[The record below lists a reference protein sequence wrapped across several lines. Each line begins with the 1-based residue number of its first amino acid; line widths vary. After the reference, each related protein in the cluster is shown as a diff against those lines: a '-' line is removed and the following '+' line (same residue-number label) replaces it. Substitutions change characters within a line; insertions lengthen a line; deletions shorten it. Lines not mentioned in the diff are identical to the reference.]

1 MVHRREISDRTV
13 EALKNTVFDAVVAI
27 DAAGDIISWNAIAVQ
42 MFGWTV
48 QEAVGR
54 SLADL
59 IVPPQHRASHRSG
72 MQRYARSGIA
82 SVVGRRIEIS
92 AIDRAGREFPVE
104 LSIIL
109 APEGG
114 AASFVGFI
122 RDISERHAAQTR
134 LMLSEES
141 LRLATEAAEIGTWDL
156 DLLTDELTWSD
167 RTKAMFGI
175 SPDVSCSMVDFYE
188 GLHPD
193 DREATAQAFAS
204 ALDPVG
210 RATYDVQYRTIG
222 KEDQRVRWVA
232 AKGKGLFDTSG
243 RCTRAVGTAIEIT
256 ERKLAEGRNAVM
268 LEMTEL
274 LRGGDTAA
282 SLKEVCALMGRHF
295 GVARVGFGDLDTN
308 AEVFSYSV
316 CWTNGEVPPLLGEF
330 PASAFGVKIVDGLSS
345 GRTVVVEDLFED
357 PINNEPRT
365 QQTASE
371 VDTRSILVVPFL
383 RAGRL
388 GTILYL
394 NDRKPRR
401 WTADDV
407 AFMESVAERT
417 RQLIERTEA
426 EAALAASEA
435 EFRTFAQ
442 AMPNH
447 VWAATHD
454 GMLNWF
460 NEQTY
465 LYSGAKP
472 GELDGTAWETIV
484 HPDDRMEAGQ
494 RWRKA
499 LATGETYEAEFR
511 IRRTD
516 GIYRWHIA
524 RALPIRSSNNGPSRW
539 IGTNTDIE
547 DQKVAVAALANLN
560 ANLEEQVALRT
571 ADRDRVWRNSQ
582 DLLVI
587 VDESGTFRDVSPSV
601 TRLLGWQPEEMVGR
615 HLAHFVLPEDSRS
628 TESALRKAIVGA
640 LRDYENRYRHKDG
653 GFRWLSWV
661 AAPEEGTVY
670 AAGRDIT
677 VERAAAEELART
689 QDALRQSQKMEAV
702 GQLTGGIAHDFN
714 NMLAVVLG
722 SLDLLKR
729 RLGGEDARNSRYLDA
744 AVDGARRAAL
754 LTQRLLAFSRQ
765 QPLRPEPADLNR
777 VVTGMADLLRG
788 SLGTD
793 IRLETVLG
801 GGLWQT
807 HVDVNQFENVIL
819 NLVVNGRDAM
829 PEGGRLTVE
838 TQNAYLDDRYAANE
852 PGLSAGQYVLL
863 AVTDT
868 GSGMP
873 AEVIAKAFD
882 PFFTTKGIGKGTGLG
897 LSQVYG
903 FIKQSGG
910 HVRIYSEQGL
920 GTTVKIYLP
929 RMMTDRKD
937 TAIAA
942 DAADFPQGDFHEVV
956 LVVEDEPAVRQFS
969 CDALMELGY
978 RVLEADGAASALAIL
993 DGRTDIQLLFTD
1005 IVMPDT
1011 NGRRLADEAVK
1022 RQPGLKVLFTTGYT
1036 RNAVVHNG
1044 ILDPG
1049 VALIGKPFTIEELAA
1064 KVREVLD
1071 S

>member
-1 MVHRREISDRTV
+1 MVHRREISDRTI
-13 EALKNTVFDAVVAI
+13 EALKDSVLDAVVAI
-27 DAAGDIISWNAIAVQ
+27 DGAGVIVSWNTLAAE

-54 SLADL
+54 SLGEL
-59 IVPPQHRASHRSG
+59 IVPAQHRDSHRSG
-72 MQRYARSGIA
+72 MVRYARTGVANVI
-82 SVVGRRIEIS
+82 GRRIEIS
-92 AIDRAGREFPVE
+92 AVDRAGREFPVE

-114 AASFVGFI
+114 AATFVGFI
-122 RDISERHAAQTR
+122 RDISERHATQTR

-156 DLLTDELTWSD
+156 DLSTNKLTWSD

-175 SPDVSCSMVDFYE
+175 SPNVPCSMVDFYE

-204 ALDPVG
+204 ALDPVR

-232 AKGKGLFDTSG
+232 AKGKGLFDPG
-243 RCTRAVGTAIEIT
+243 GQCIRAVGTAIEIT
-256 ERKLAEGRNAVM
+256 ERKLAESRSVVM
-268 LEMTEL
+268 LELTEL
-274 LRGGDTAA
+274 LRSGDTAA
-282 SLKEVCALMGRHF
+282 SLHKACALMGKHF
-295 GVARVGFGDLDTN
+295 GVVRVGFGELDVN

-316 CWTNGEVPPLLGEF
+316 CWTNGEVPPLLGQY
-330 PASAFGVKIVDGLSS
+330 PARAFGVKIVDSLSA
-345 GRTVVVEDLFED
+345 GRTVVVSDLFED
-357 PINNEPRT
+357 PISDEPRT

-383 RAGRL
+383 RAGQLR
-388 GTILYL
+388 TIVYL

-401 WTADDV
+401 WSADEV
-407 AFMESVAERT
+407 AFMEAVAERT
-417 RQLIERTEA
+417 RQLIERAEA

-447 VWAATHD
+447 VWAATPEGSLD
-454 GMLNWF
+454 WF
-460 NEQTY
+460 NDQTY
-465 LYSGAKP
+465 RYSGAKP
-472 GELDGTAWETIV
+472 GELDGTAWESIV
-484 HPDDRMEAGQ
+484 HPDDRIEAGE

-499 LATGETYEAEFR
+499 LDTSETYEAEFR

-516 GIYRWHIA
+516 GVYRWHIA
-524 RALPIRSSNNGPSRW
+524 RALPIRSSNDKPSRW

-560 ANLEEQVALRT
+560 ANLEEQVAMRT

-587 VDESGTFRDVSPSV
+587 LDESGNFRAVSPSV
-601 TRLLGWQPEEMVGR
+601 TKILGWQPEEMVGR
-615 HLAHFVLPEDSRS
+615 HLVHFVLPEDGRS
-628 TESALRKAIVGA
+628 TERALRQAAAGE

-661 AAPEEGTVY
+661 AAPEEGIVY

-677 VERAAAEELART
+677 AERAAAEELART

-722 SLDLLKR
+722 SLDLLRR
-729 RLGGEDARNSRYLDA
+729 RLGGDARNTRYLNA

-765 QPLRPEPADLNR
+765 QPLRPEPTDLNR
-777 VVTGMADLLRG
+777 VVTGMTNLLRH

-819 NLVVNGRDAM
+819 NLAVNARDAM

-838 TQNAYLDDRYAANE
+838 TQNAHLDDRYVATE
-852 PGLSAGQYVLL
+852 PGLSPGQYVLL

-868 GSGMP
+868 GCGMP
-873 AEVIAKAFD
+873 ADVIAKAFD
-882 PFFTTKGIGKGTGLG
+882 PFFTTKEIGKGTGLG

-910 HVRIYSEQGL
+910 HVKIYSERGH
-920 GTTVKIYLP
+920 GTTVKLYLP
-929 RMMTDRKD
+929 RMMVDSKNTTIAT
-937 TAIAA
+937 TAAH
-942 DAADFPQGDFHEVV
+942 FPHGDFNEVV

-969 CDALMELGY
+969 CDALSELGY
-978 RVLEADGAASALAIL
+978 RVLEADGAATALAL
-993 DGRTDIQLLFTD
+993 LNERPDIQLLFTD

-1011 NGRRLADEAVK
+1011 NGRRLADEAIK
-1022 RQPGLKVLFTTGYT
+1022 RRPNLKVLFTTGYT

-1049 VALIGKPFTIEELAA
+1049 VALIGKPFTIEELAT

-1071 S
+1071 T

>member
-1 MVHRREISDRTV
+1 MVHRREISDRTI
-13 EALKNTVFDAVVAI
+13 EALKNSVLDAVVAI
-27 DAAGDIISWNAIAVQ
+27 DAAGDIVGWNALAVKT
-42 MFGWTV
+42 FGWTV
-48 QEAVGR
+48 DEAVGR

-59 IVPPQHRASHRSG
+59 IVPPQHRARHQSG
-72 MQRYARSGIA
+72 MQRYARTGIP
-82 SVVGRRIEIS
+82 SVIGRRIEIS
-92 AIDRAGREFPVE
+92 AIDRVGREFPVE

-114 AASFVGFI
+114 EATFVGFI
-122 RDISERHAAQTR
+122 RDISERHTAQMR
-134 LMLSEES
+134 LMLSEAS

-188 GLHPD
+188 GLHRD

-232 AKGKGLFDTSG
+232 AKGKGLFDSSD
-243 RCTRAVGTAIEIT
+243 RCIRAVGTAIEIT

-268 LEMTEL
+268 LEMTDL
-274 LRGGDTAA
+274 LRSADTAA
-282 SLKEVCALMGRHF
+282 SLQQVCALMGRHF
-295 GVARVGFGDLDTN
+295 GVARVGFGELDTN
-308 AEVFSYSV
+308 AEVFRYSV
-316 CWTNGEVPPLLGEF
+316 CWTNGEVPPLFGEF
-330 PASAFGVKIVDGLSS
+330 PASAFGVKIVDSLSS

-357 PINNEPRT
+357 PISNELQT
-365 QQTASE
+365 QQTASA

-388 GTILYL
+388 RTIVYL
-394 NDRKPRR
+394 NDKHPRH
-401 WTADDV
+401 WSAADV
-407 AFMESVAERT
+407 TFMESAAERM
-417 RQLIERTEA
+417 RQLIERVEA

-447 VWAATHD
+447 VWAATPD
-454 GMLNWF
+454 GLLDWF

-465 LYSGAKP
+465 RYSGAKP
-472 GELDGTAWETIV
+472 GELDGTAWQMIV
-484 HPDDRMEAGQ
+484 HPDDRMEAGE
-494 RWRKA
+494 RWRQA
-499 LATGETYEAEFR
+499 LDASEIYEAEFR
-511 IRRTD
+511 IRRAD
-516 GIYRWHIA
+516 GVYRWHIA
-524 RALPIRSSNNGPSRW
+524 RALPIRSSNNKASRW

-547 DQKVAVAALANLN
+547 DQKIAVAALANLN
-560 ANLEEQVALRT
+560 ANLEEQVAMRT

-587 VDESGTFRDVSPSV
+587 LDENGTFRAVSPSV
-601 TRLLGWQPEEMVGR
+601 TKILGWQPEEMVGR
-615 HLAHFVLPEDSRS
+615 HLAHFVFAEDSRS
-628 TESALRKAIVGA
+628 AERALRQPDAGA
-640 LRDYENRYRHKDG
+640 LRHYESRYRHKDG
-653 GFRWLSWV
+653 GFRWLSWA
-661 AAPEEGTVY
+661 AAPEEGIVY

-677 VERAAAEELART
+677 AQRAAAEELTRT
-689 QDALRQSQKMEAV
+689 QDTLRQSQKMEAV

-722 SLDLLKR
+722 SLDLLRR
-729 RLGGEDARNSRYLDA
+729 RLGPEDARNNRYLNA

-765 QPLRPEPADLNR
+765 QPLRPEPSDLNR
-777 VVTGMADLLRG
+777 VVTGMENLLRH
-788 SLGTD
+788 SLGAD
-793 IRLETVLG
+793 IRLETALA
-801 GGLWQT
+801 GGLWHT
-807 HVDVNQFENVIL
+807 AVDVNQFENLVL
-819 NLVVNGRDAM
+819 NLAINARDAM

-838 TQNAYLDDRYAANE
+838 TQNAHLDDRYVASE

-882 PFFTTKGIGKGTGLG
+882 PFFTTKEVGKGTGLG

-910 HVRIYSEQGL
+910 HVKIYSEPGQ

-929 RMMTDRKD
+929 RMMAGSKD

-942 DAADFPQGDFHEVV
+942 DAADFPHGDFHEVV
-956 LVVEDEPAVRQFS
+956 LVVDDEPAVRQFS
-969 CDALMELGY
+969 CDALTELGY
-978 RVLEADGAASALAIL
+978 RVVDSDGAAAALKIL
-993 DGRTDIQLLFTD
+993 DARTDIQLLFTD
-1005 IVMPDT
+1005 IVMPDM
-1011 NGRRLADEAVK
+1011 NGRRLAEEAVQ
-1022 RQPGLKVLFTTGYT
+1022 RRPGLKVLFTTGYT

-1044 ILDPG
+1044 TLDPG
-1049 VALIGKPFTIEELAA
+1049 VALIGKPFSIEELAA